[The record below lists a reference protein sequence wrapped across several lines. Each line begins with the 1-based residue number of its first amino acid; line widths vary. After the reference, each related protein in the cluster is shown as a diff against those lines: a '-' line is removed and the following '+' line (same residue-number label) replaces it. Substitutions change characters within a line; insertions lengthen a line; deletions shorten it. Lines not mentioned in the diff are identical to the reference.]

1 MVYTLLQPSKSH
13 WWIRRFFR
21 SGESERGRRGVADLR
36 RGGRDGCEWRLPP
49 PTDTHTPGCPPRGRG
64 WHSLSLQVL
73 EGRRAALRGAVL
85 AVTRHVHGV
94 HGARVHFHWGG
105 WERKAIEEQGVDS
118 FWGAGEQSSGTDIAN
133 LPEKPPHRR
142 AQPTPPQPTS
152 IWGGTEATPVL
163 WGFGTGLLG
172 ECEDTASFPKQGT
185 SRAPR
190 PRGMGSRW
198 GLKAELGGTGRQAA
212 SSTSPSPAQHRRTAR
227 AGLPPGF
234 CCATLGPGGTFW
246 R

>member
-1 MVYTLLQPSKSH
+1 MLQPSKSH

-105 WERKAIEEQGVDS
+105 GKEKLLRSKESIAFGGLVSKARGQTSPTSQKSHRTAGLS
-118 FWGAGEQSSGTDIAN
+118 PPRHNPHPSGGARRRPPCCGGSARGYWGSV
-133 LPEKPPHRR
+133 R
-142 AQPTPPQPTS
+142 TPPPSQSREHP
-152 IWGGTEATPVL
+152 GHPA
-163 WGFGTGLLG
+163 LG
-172 ECEDTASFPKQGT
+172 E
-185 SRAPR
+185 
-190 PRGMGSRW
+190 W
-198 GLKAELGGTGRQAA
+198 GHGGD
-212 SSTSPSPAQHRRTAR
+212 
-227 AGLPPGF
+227 
-234 CCATLGPGGTFW
+234 
-246 R
+246 

>member
-49 PTDTHTPGCPPRGRG
+49 PPTHTHPRLSAPGTGMALTLAAGPGRAQGRSPRRCPRC
-64 WHSLSLQVL
+64 HSACPWGTWRPGPFSL
-73 EGRRAALRGAVL
+73 
-85 AVTRHVHGV
+85 
-94 HGARVHFHWGG
+94 GG

-234 CCATLGPGGTFW
+234 CCATLGPGDTFW